1 VRVELAR
8 IALDSACA
16 LPDVVGSS
24 AGERNR
30 WQTAV
35 GDEWLP
41 GVVCFPL
48 RDGGFNLEL
57 HLVTRMVS
65 LPVLAEKVRDR
76 VQRAAARAGLGD
88 DLRRIDVAFEDID
101 AIIPPLPAEFPP

>member
-1 VRVELAR
+1 MAR

-16 LPDVVGSS
+16 LPEVVGSS
-24 AGERNR
+24 AGAFDH
-30 WQTAV
+30 WLTAV
-35 GDEWLP
+35 GDDRLP

-48 RDGGFNLEL
+48 RGGGFDVEL

-76 VQRAAARAGLGD
+76 VERAAARAGLGG
-88 DLRRIDVAFEDID
+88 DLRQIDVAFEDIEE
-101 AIIPPLPAEFPP
+101 IILPLPAEFPR